1 MKIYIASANLEDIR
15 WAAQRRLIDGVLTTH
30 ALVGAEEADDVR
42 DHLSKICRVSTG
54 PVFVTVHA
62 LTSAEVYRDA
72 KELAKLSDNVVVQ
85 IPFVEDVVD
94 SIHRLSV
101 DGVRVAA
108 TLVFSAAQALL
119 AARAGARA
127 VVIPM
132 DDLDAAGRDAG
143 VVLNEL
149 RGVLDGSGSEADVV
163 ALNPR
168 TASQFGACAA
178 AGADGTAVTADVLRE
193 LLVHPLT
200 DRGIDRFLRE
210 LSQRHAAWTV
220 V

>member
-1 MKIYIASANLEDIR
+1 MKIYLASANLEDIR
-15 WAAQRRLIDGVLTTH
+15 WATHRRLIDGVFTTH
-30 ALVGAEEADDVR
+30 GLIGAEEPDDVR
-42 DHLSKICRVSTG
+42 EHLARVCRASSG
-54 PVFVTVHA
+54 PVLVTAHA

-72 KELAKLSDNVVVQ
+72 RELAKMSDNVIVQ

-94 SIHRLSV
+94 SIHRLST

-127 VVIPM
+127 VVIRM
-132 DDLDAAGRDAG
+132 DDLDAAGQDPGA
-143 VVLNEL
+143 VLREL
-149 RGVLDGSGSEADVV
+149 RGVLDGSGSEADVI
-163 ALNPR
+163 AFNPR

-178 AGADGTAVTADVLRE
+178 AGVDGIAVAADVLRA

-200 DRGIDRFLRE
+200 DRGIDRFLKE

>member
-1 MKIYIASANLEDIR
+1 MKIYLASANLEDIA
-15 WAAQRRLIDGVLTTH
+15 WAARRRLIDGVLTTH
-30 ALVGAEEADDVR
+30 TLIGAEEAEDVR
-42 DHLSKICRVSTG
+42 EHLAAICRASSG
-54 PVFVTVHA
+54 PVFVTAHA
-62 LTSAEVYRDA
+62 LTSDEVYRDA
-72 KELAKLSDNVVVQ
+72 RELAKLSDNVIVQ

-94 SIHRLSV
+94 AIYRLSV

-127 VVIPM
+127 VVISM

-143 VVLNEL
+143 AVLREL
-149 RGVLDGSGSEADVV
+149 RGVLDGSGSEVDVL

-178 AGADGTAVTADVLRE
+178 AGADGIAVTTDVLRG

-210 LSQRHAAWTV
+210 LSQGHAAWTV